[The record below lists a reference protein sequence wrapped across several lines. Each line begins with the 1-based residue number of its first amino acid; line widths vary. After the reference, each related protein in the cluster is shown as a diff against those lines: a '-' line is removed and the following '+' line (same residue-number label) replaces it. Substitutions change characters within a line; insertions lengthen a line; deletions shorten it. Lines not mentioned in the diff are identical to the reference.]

1 MLSQRSRYALK
12 ALLHLAAADHGQP
25 VSIGSIAQEA
35 GISRKFLEAILND
48 LRGEGIVSSARGK
61 HGGYRLARAAGQ
73 ISFADVIRASEGPLA
88 LFPCASVNFY
98 RACPDCQVETCMLRQ
113 VLARA
118 RDGLVEVLEATT
130 LETAL
135 AGAKTASA
143 AAGDLEPLPAEG
155 AG

>member
-12 ALLHLAAADHGQP
+12 ALLRLAAAEPDQS
-25 VSIGSIAQEA
+25 VSIGNIAQEA

-48 LRGEGIVSSARGK
+48 LRREGIVASARGK
-61 HGGYRLARAAGQ
+61 HGGYRLARAPEL

-98 RACPDCQVETCMLRQ
+98 RPCPDCDVATCTLRQ

-118 RDGLVEVLEATT
+118 RDGLVGVLEGTT
-130 LETAL
+130 LASAL
-135 AGAKTASA
+135 ADRTMLSSA
-143 AAGDLEPLPAEG
+143 A
-155 AG
+155 